1 MKKILLLTIVV
12 ALSMIALASCA
23 WIGGEDCAHEVT
35 MALGTG
41 KAATCSEEGL
51 TTGKKCA
58 DCGATIEE
66 QKAIPK
72 IEHTIETI
80 SPIKGTCDKEGFT
93 SGEQCSICGEV
104 TKAPTSTGFGHVY
117 DDNGECTLCGGG
129 NQGGNEGGNQGGN
142 EGGNQGG
149 NEGGDQ
155 GGLMDNNWDTLK

>member
-1 MKKILLLTIVV
+1 MKKILLL
-12 ALSMIALASCA
+12 ALIAVLAMLTLASCA
-23 WIGGEDCAHEVT
+23 WIGGEGDCAHEVT

-72 IEHTIETI
+72 LEHSIETI
-80 SPIKGTCDKEGFT
+80 AAIKGTCNKEGFT
-93 SGEQCSICGEV
+93 SGEQCSVCGEV
-104 TKAPTSTGFGHVY
+104 TKAPTSTGFGHIY

-142 EGGNQGG
+142 EGGNDEDPDGV
-149 NEGGDQ
+149 
-155 GGLMDNNWDTLK
+155 MDPGQWDTDI